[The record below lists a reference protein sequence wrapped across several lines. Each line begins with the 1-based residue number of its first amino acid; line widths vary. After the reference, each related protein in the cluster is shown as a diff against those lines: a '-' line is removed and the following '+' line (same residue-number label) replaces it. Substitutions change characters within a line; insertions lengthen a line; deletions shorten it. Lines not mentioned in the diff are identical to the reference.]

1 MVTKRLLENPKSV
14 KKGGKT
20 MGLIL
25 CPECGTKI
33 SDRALTCPHCG
44 YSSENRMLPISV
56 QDQFEIVPRFEYEIE
71 EWDPNRND
79 LTGISYEDNRQLFSY
94 FGKWKNIKNSLPAI
108 AEVIESLAA
117 NETYLVADYDKYVAE
132 LIEKGIYRFSVD
144 NKGEI
149 LPTIRDAKHIVKQV
163 RLKEVSL
170 NPQITQALNNLAT
183 HAVLA
188 QILDEIEYVEDA
200 IKGIHI
206 ELQDDRIALAESA
219 WDKLM
224 QARKI
229 QDSRLREI
237 AILSVIGTA
246 TDAKRTLMRN
256 FMRNNERI
264 KSISDKST
272 IEMALSFGKTKNA
285 PQQAGD
291 ALQDLISLTNA
302 VQVECEGYAMIGEY
316 DACKETL
323 MQFRRFVLDNKLNE
337 RDTLLRL
344 NSGLEYKQIKI
355 VNKFE
360 EIADR
365 ITRFNPSLQLESNN
379 LRFIESGEVDNG

>member
-1 MVTKRLLENPKSV
+1 
-14 KKGGKT
+14 

-44 YSSENRMLPISV
+44 YSSENRMLPISI
-56 QDQFEIVPRFEYEIE
+56 QDQFEMVPLFEYEIE
-71 EWDPNRND
+71 EWDPNRDD
-79 LTGISYEDNRQLFSY
+79 LTEISYEDNRQLFTY
-94 FGKWKNIKNSLPAI
+94 FGKWKNIKNSMPAI

-117 NETYLVADYDKYVAE
+117 KETYLVADYDKYVAE
-132 LIEKGIYRFSVD
+132 LIEKGIYRFSID

-163 RLKEVSL
+163 RLKEISF

-183 HAVLA
+183 HAALA

-219 WDKLM
+219 WDKLI

-229 QDSRLREI
+229 HDSRLREI
-237 AILSVIGTA
+237 AILGVIGTA

-256 FMRNNERI
+256 FIRNNERI
-264 KSISDKST
+264 KSISNKTSF
-272 IEMALSFGKTKNA
+272 EMAISFGKAKDI
-285 PQQAGD
+285 PQQSGD

-323 MQFRRFVLDNKLNE
+323 MQFRKFVIDNKLNE

-344 NSGLEYKQIKI
+344 NSGLEQKQIKV

-360 EIADR
+360 EIADK

-379 LRFIESGEVDNG
+379 LRFIESGEVDNV